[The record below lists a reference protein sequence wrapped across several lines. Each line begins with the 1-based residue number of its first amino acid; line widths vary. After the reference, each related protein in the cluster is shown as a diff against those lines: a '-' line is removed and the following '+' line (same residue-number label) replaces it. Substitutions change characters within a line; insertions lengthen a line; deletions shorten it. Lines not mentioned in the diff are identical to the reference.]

1 MDRQRWL
8 QQLRRVVEVTT
19 TPVSQSVSLSEASPS
34 VQAHLQIMQSVINRM
49 ATNSASCKAW
59 CITLVSAILVIVADK
74 GKPNF
79 AYIALLPTF
88 LFLALDA
95 YYLALEKSFRASY
108 NDFVR
113 KVHAAQAIPE
123 DLFSVQPKGSEC
135 AHQRAALASFS
146 VWGFYVTLAVLVE
159 VARRLVLSAA

>member
-1 MDRQRWL
+1 MI
-8 QQLRRVVEVTT
+8 TS
-19 TPVSQSVSLSEASPS
+19 PSSVILSEASPS
-34 VQAHLQIMQSVINRM
+34 VQAHLHIMQSVINRM
-49 ATNSASCKAW
+49 ASNSSSCKAW

-79 AYIALLPTF
+79 AYIALLPTL

-113 KVHAAQAIPE
+113 KVHSGLAVPD
-123 DLFSVQPKGSEC
+123 DLFAVQPKGSESM
-135 AHQRAALASFS
+135 HQRSALASFS
-146 VWGFYVTLAVLVE
+146 VWGFYGTLALLVA
-159 VARRLVLSAA
+159 VAHSLVLSAA

>member
-1 MDRQRWL
+1 M
-8 QQLRRVVEVTT
+8 TT
-19 TPVSQSVSLSEASPS
+19 TPAAQASPLSEASPS

-113 KVHAAQAIPE
+113 KVHAGQAVPD
-123 DLFSVQPKGSEC
+123 DLFAVQPKGSES

-146 VWGFYVTLAVLVE
+146 VWGFYGTLAVLLE

>member
-1 MDRQRWL
+1 
-8 QQLRRVVEVTT
+8 
-19 TPVSQSVSLSEASPS
+19 
-34 VQAHLQIMQSVINRM
+34 MQSVINRM

-79 AYIALLPTF
+79 AFIALLPTF
-88 LFLALDA
+88 MFLALDA

-113 KVHAAQAIPE
+113 KVHAGQAVPD
-123 DLFSVQPKGSEC
+123 DLFAVQPRGNES

-146 VWGFYVTLAVLVE
+146 VWGFYGALVVLIE
-159 VARRLVLSAA
+159 VARSVVISGA

>member
-1 MDRQRWL
+1 M
-8 QQLRRVVEVTT
+8 TT
-19 TPVSQSVSLSEASPS
+19 TPAAQTSPLSEASPS

-88 LFLALDA
+88 LFSALDA

-108 NDFVR
+108 NAFVR
-113 KVHAAQAIPE
+113 KVHAGQAVPD
-123 DLFSVQPKGSEC
+123 DLFAVQPKGSES
-135 AHQRAALASFS
+135 AHQRSALASFS
-146 VWGFYVTLAVLVE
+146 VWGLYGTLAVLLE

>member
-1 MDRQRWL
+1 MTTSSSN
-8 QQLRRVVEVTT
+8 QQAL
-19 TPVSQSVSLSEASPS
+19 LSEASPS

-88 LFLALDA
+88 LFLTLDA
-95 YYLALEKSFRASY
+95 YYLALEKSFRSSY

-113 KVHAAQAIPE
+113 KVHTGQAVAE
-123 DLFSVQPKGSEC
+123 DLFAVQPKGRES

-146 VWGFYVTLAVLVE
+146 VWGFYGTLAVLID
-159 VARRLVLSAA
+159 VALRLALSAA